1 MDFIIEK
8 EIKYYAR
15 KGLKLICPLVFG
27 ILFILIATF
36 IKFKPVYKVTF
47 LGQEIGIVKNKE
59 DIENAIK
66 EYKENITGDIAY
78 ITIKEMPEYE
88 FKFVEANQETNEE
101 EVLLAVK
108 DTAIITYKRYA
119 ITLEGAQKTVVST
132 FDEAKQVV
140 DEIKAEFDEDLELD
154 IAVQEIYDTDNIELE
169 TVETAVGRLNSDEF
183 IVEKLKEQQA
193 TVNGV
198 TLHLP
203 LTEDTFTVITSRFG
217 SRSGSYHTGLDVATD
232 SGTPIH
238 AVASGTVTE
247 AGWDGSYG
255 YKVAIDH
262 GNGVE
267 TWYAHCSEIYVS
279 VGDIVETG
287 DTISAV
293 GSTGNSTG
301 PHLHL
306 EVRIDGVAQD
316 PQNYLYDE

>member
-1 MDFIIEK
+1 MNFIIEK

-15 KGLKLICPLVFG
+15 KGLKWICPLVFG
-27 ILFILIATF
+27 ILFIVLATF

-47 LGQEIGIVKNKE
+47 LGQEIGIVKSKNE
-59 DIENAIK
+59 IENSIK
-66 EYKENITGDIAY
+66 EYTENTTGDIAY
-78 ITIKEMPEYE
+78 ITVTEMPEYE
-88 FKFVEANQETNEE
+88 FKLVDSGVETNEE
-101 EVLLAVK
+101 EVLLAVQ

-119 ITLEGAQKTVVST
+119 ITLEGEQKAVVSTLDEAKTVVN
-132 FDEAKQVV
+132 
-140 DEIKAEFDEDLELD
+140 EIKDEFNEDLELD
-154 IAVQEIYDTDNIELE
+154 IAVQEIYDSSNIEIE
-169 TVETAVGRLNSDEF
+169 SVDTAIGKLNDDEV
-183 IVEKLKEQQA
+183 IMQKLKEQRA

-203 LTEDTFTVITSRFG
+203 ISEDTFTLITSRFG

-255 YKVAIDH
+255 YKVTVDH

-279 VGDIVETG
+279 VGDEVETG

-301 PHLHL
+301 PHLHI
-306 EVRIDGVAQD
+306 EVRVDGVATD
-316 PQNYLYDE
+316 PQDYLYNE